1 MDAPLPELTIE
12 WYHEGF
18 HVIRV
23 FVQDPLDM
31 DTRERLMTRVMTFRD
46 VPDLASL
53 RREVDAIAA
62 TTGLRSTFTVQADH
76 TNPFGDWVTLGF
88 RRA

>member
-1 MDAPLPELTIE
+1 MDAPQPELTME
-12 WYHEGF
+12 WYHEGYQ
-18 HVIRV
+18 VIRI

-31 DTRERLMTRVMTFRD
+31 TTRERLMAKVMTFRD

-53 RREVDAIAA
+53 RREVDAISLAL
-62 TTGLRSTFTVQADH
+62 GLRASFTDKPDY

-88 RRA
+88 RRT